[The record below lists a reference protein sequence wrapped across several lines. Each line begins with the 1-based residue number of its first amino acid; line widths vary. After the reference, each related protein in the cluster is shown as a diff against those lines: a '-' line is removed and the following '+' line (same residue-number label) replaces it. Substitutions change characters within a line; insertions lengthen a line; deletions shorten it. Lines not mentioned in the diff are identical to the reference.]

1 MRKTICFCLFLM
13 YVDDDAYEEVEKKRR
28 VLDRHW
34 KKDFVVFE
42 VILIDFP
49 VDVLLVVA
57 V

>member
-1 MRKTICFCLFLM
+1 M